1 MTKNKKLIKI
11 DDTDVNEIL
20 VSKKQPYGTKNS
32 FKYFIGYNDNDV
44 IRPLC
49 IKLPQMIGYV
59 RKFEGNTTISFK
71 INDRKLLKKY
81 NQIQK
86 KVEKLLKINFNSE
99 PIYGDNDKYR
109 KTKLKIYDGNVN
121 TNLQSEKMPKEKVS
135 CKSLSIMMLES
146 VVKAKKKYYPQ
157 TLLEECK
164 YKPKKIKTENLID
177 DDLEKSSSDDSDNE
191 HDNDETESDN
201 GNDES
206 KE

>member
-1 MTKNKKLIKI
+1 
-11 DDTDVNEIL
+11 
-20 VSKKQPYGTKNS
+20 
-32 FKYFIGYNDNDV
+32 
-44 IRPLC
+44 
-49 IKLPQMIGYV
+49 MIGYV

-146 VVKAKKKYYPQ
+146 VVKAK
-157 TLLEECK
+157 
-164 YKPKKIKTENLID
+164 
-177 DDLEKSSSDDSDNE
+177 
-191 HDNDETESDN
+191 
-201 GNDES
+201 
-206 KE
+206 